1 MNQLQKLHKKEND
14 IAFIRNINSKDT
26 KPGAKGKQI
35 IEEDEDDNEDTHDDY
50 AINAWFLLT
59 LIKYSLSLSTH
70 RCLSSCASRS

>member
-50 AINAWFLLT
+50 AINA
-59 LIKYSLSLSTH
+59 
-70 RCLSSCASRS
+70 